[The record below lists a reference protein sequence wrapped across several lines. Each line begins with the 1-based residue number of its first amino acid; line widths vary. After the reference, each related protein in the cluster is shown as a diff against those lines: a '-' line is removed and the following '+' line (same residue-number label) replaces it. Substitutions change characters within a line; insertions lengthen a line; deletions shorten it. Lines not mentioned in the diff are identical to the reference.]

1 MRELKKGEVEVGMYV
16 VVELYDGY
24 GTEGVVTSVDSDTN
38 TFVVGYNKIGGGF
51 CWGSGLTVFLN
62 EKVTNEIKLITP
74 ITKSAGNVS
83 CGYLEDGQGG
93 RTLAITKTKST
104 ELSEG
109 EVKEGTISPTKSEWT
124 DKHYDHY
131 YTLTPKDIAAGKI
144 KIDPYFVNII
154 WGINDADKT
163 GAAFHNLKTLS
174 RMAKNKNSLARE
186 WDAMIGQSTR
196 ARQLMK
202 GE

>member
-1 MRELKKGEVEVGMYV
+1 MRESVTHLRELKKGEVGVGMHV
-16 VVELYDGY
+16 KVIRDG
-24 GTEGVVTSVDSDTN
+24 GIISEGVVTYVYSEDDPED
-38 TFVVGYNKIGGGF
+38 FGF
-51 CWGSGLTVFLN
+51 KYGEDEVMG
-62 EKVTNEIKLITP
+62 
-74 ITKSAGNVS
+74 S
-83 CGYLEDGQGG
+83 CGWITDIVYLIEELGLPESNSHHD
-93 RTLAITKTKST
+93 TL
-104 ELSEG
+104 LS
-109 EVKEGTISPTKSEWT
+109 KSEWT

-131 YTLTPKDIAAGKI
+131 YTLTPEDIAAGKI
-144 KIDPYFVNII
+144 KIDPYFVNTI

-174 RMAKNKNSLARE
+174 RMAKNKNTLTRE

>member
-1 MRELKKGEVEVGMYV
+1 MRELIECVTKIRWVGEEEPNIAFSLWKHKKGTYMGTIQGCLWWKSPDGIEFTYGTRTNIWDDKDLEFVDEDIVDNKESGMY
-16 VVELYDGY
+16 
-24 GTEGVVTSVDSDTN
+24 
-38 TFVVGYNKIGGGF
+38 
-51 CWGSGLTVFLN
+51 
-62 EKVTNEIKLITP
+62 IKE
-74 ITKSAGNVS
+74 S
-83 CGYLEDGQGG
+83 
-93 RTLAITKTKST
+93 
-104 ELSEG
+104 
-109 EVKEGTISPTKSEWT
+109 TKSEWT

-131 YTLTPKDIAAGKI
+131 YTLTPEDIAAGKI
-144 KIDPYFVNII
+144 KIDPYFVNTI

>member
-1 MRELKKGEVEVGMYV
+1 MRELI
-16 VVELYDGY
+16 
-24 GTEGVVTSVDSDTN
+24 EGVTKIEWVSTKYTTHSLCAHKS
-38 TFVVGYNKIGGGF
+38 GILHNKDRMEWKDANGDIF
-51 CWGSGLTVFLN
+51 CWWVAEENVHDYPAVNSEWVFVDEDIVDN
-62 EKVTNEIKLITP
+62 KESAMYIKE
-74 ITKSAGNVS
+74 S
-83 CGYLEDGQGG
+83 
-93 RTLAITKTKST
+93 
-104 ELSEG
+104 
-109 EVKEGTISPTKSEWT
+109 TKSEWT

-131 YTLTPKDIAAGKI
+131 YTLTPEDIAAGKI
-144 KIDPYFVNII
+144 KVDPYFVNTI

-174 RMAKNKNSLARE
+174 RMVKNKNSLARE

>member
-1 MRELKKGEVEVGMYV
+1 MRELIEGVTKIKWVGEEEPNIAYSLWKYKKGTYMGTIQGRLWWESPEGVKFQ
-16 VVELYDGY
+16 Y
-24 GTEGVVTSVDSDTN
+24 GTGTNIWDDKNLEFADEDIVD
-38 TFVVGYNKIGGGF
+38 NKE
-51 CWGSGLTVFLN
+51 SAMY
-62 EKVTNEIKLITP
+62 IK
-74 ITKSAGNVS
+74 KSA
-83 CGYLEDGQGG
+83 
-93 RTLAITKTKST
+93 
-104 ELSEG
+104 
-109 EVKEGTISPTKSEWT
+109 KSEWT

-131 YTLTPKDIAAGKI
+131 YTLTPEDIAAGKI
-144 KIDPYFVNII
+144 KIDPYFVNTI

>member
-1 MRELKKGEVEVGMYV
+1 MRELI
-16 VVELYDGY
+16 
-24 GTEGVVTSVDSDTN
+24 EGVTKIKWAGVEEPTVPYSLWEHKQGTYTGTVAGCLWWKSPDGVDFCYGDRFN
-38 TFVVGYNKIGGGF
+38 FWKDKDFEFVDEEDVDNKE
-51 CWGSGLTVFLN
+51 STMY
-62 EKVTNEIKLITP
+62 IK
-74 ITKSAGNVS
+74 
-83 CGYLEDGQGG
+83 E
-93 RTLAITKTKST
+93 
-104 ELSEG
+104 
-109 EVKEGTISPTKSEWT
+109 PTKSEWT

-131 YTLTPKDIAAGKI
+131 YTLTPEDIATGKI
-144 KIDPYFVNII
+144 KIDPYFVNTI

>member
-1 MRELKKGEVEVGMYV
+1 VRELIVGE
-16 VVELYDGY
+16 
-24 GTEGVVTSVDSDTN
+24 T
-38 TFVVGYNKIGGGF
+38 KIK
-51 CWGSGLTVFLN
+51 W
-62 EKVTNEIKLITP
+62 
-74 ITKSAGNVS
+74 AGEEEPNIAFS
-83 CGYLEDGQGG
+83 LW
-93 RTLAITKTKST
+93 KH
-104 ELSEG
+104 
-109 EVKEGTISPTKSEWT
+109 KEGTYIGMIQGCLWWKSPDGAEFKYGTRTNIWDDKDLEFIEDETASPTKSEWKDKHYGHYSCAGLEPVGELVKPDVVEPKDPTKSEWT

-131 YTLTPKDIAAGKI
+131 YTLTPEDIAAGKI
-144 KIDPYFVNII
+144 KIDPYFVNTI

>member
-1 MRELKKGEVEVGMYV
+1 MRALIEGVTKIEWVGRSNPKQQFTLHVNKKGVLVNKEKM
-16 VVELYDGY
+16 LWLSPDG
-24 GTEGVVTSVDSDTN
+24 EE
-38 TFVVGYNKIGGGF
+38 F
-51 CWGSGLTVFLN
+51 CWDVIDPYRYPALGSEWEFVDEDIVDNKESATY
-62 EKVTNEIKLITP
+62 IK
-74 ITKSAGNVS
+74 
-83 CGYLEDGQGG
+83 EH
-93 RTLAITKTKST
+93 
-104 ELSEG
+104 
-109 EVKEGTISPTKSEWT
+109 TKSEWT

-131 YTLTPKDIAAGKI
+131 YTLTPEDIAAGKI
-144 KIDPYFVNII
+144 KIDPYFVNTI

>member
-1 MRELKKGEVEVGMYV
+1 MRELI
-16 VVELYDGY
+16 
-24 GTEGVVTSVDSDTN
+24 EGVTI
-38 TFVVGYNKIGGGF
+38 VVWVGVAPKKEFSLYVNKSGVLVNKEKMLWLSPTGEEF
-51 CWGSGLTVFLN
+51 CWDVTDPHRYPALGSEWKFDDYDIV
-62 EKVTNEIKLITP
+62 EP
-74 ITKSAGNVS
+74 
-83 CGYLEDGQGG
+83 
-93 RTLAITKTKST
+93 
-104 ELSEG
+104 
-109 EVKEGTISPTKSEWT
+109 KEPTKSEWT

-131 YTLTPKDIAAGKI
+131 YTLTPEDIAAGKI
-144 KIDPYFVNII
+144 KIDPYFVNTI

>member
-1 MRELKKGEVEVGMYV
+1 MRELI
-16 VVELYDGY
+16 
-24 GTEGVVTSVDSDTN
+24 EGVTKIEWVSTKYTTHSLCEHKS
-38 TFVVGYNKIGGGF
+38 GILYNKDRMEWRDANGDIF
-51 CWGSGLTVFLN
+51 CWGVAEENVHDYPAVNSEWIFVDEDVVDN
-62 EKVTNEIKLITP
+62 KE
-74 ITKSAGNVS
+74 SAMYIEES
-83 CGYLEDGQGG
+83 
-93 RTLAITKTKST
+93 
-104 ELSEG
+104 
-109 EVKEGTISPTKSEWT
+109 TKSEWT

-131 YTLTPKDIAAGKI
+131 YTLTPEDIAAGKI
-144 KIDPYFVNII
+144 KVDPYFVNTI